1 MSTPSISAPL
11 LSGPADLKAPSKPSK
26 IHEAAQQF
34 EALMVGEMMKT
45 ARESGSEG
53 GWLGSGE
60 STGDDSAIG
69 MAESQFS
76 QALASRGGFGL
87 AKMIEQTV
95 ARQQAGVQEKNATPG
110 TTLPGAH

>member
-1 MSTPSISAPL
+1 MSSPTISAPL
-11 LSGPADLKAPSKPSK
+11 LSGPGEAMSPKKPGK

-34 EALMVGEMMKT
+34 EALMIGEMMKT
-45 ARESGSEG
+45 AREGGSEE

-60 STGDDSAIG
+60 STGDDQAIG

-95 ARQQAGVQEKNATPG
+95 SRQHGGDSNDSAAKPLQKVP
-110 TTLPGAH
+110 

>member
-1 MSTPSISAPL
+1 MSTPSISTPL
-11 LSGPADLKAPSKPSK
+11 LSGPGDATALKKPSK

-34 EALMVGEMMKT
+34 EALMIGEMMKNV
-45 ARESGSEG
+45 RESGSEG

-60 STGDDSAIG
+60 GTGDDQAVG

-95 ARQQAGVQEKNATPG
+95 NHQHGGDAKKSATPQTPSIG
-110 TTLPGAH
+110 SR